1 MSVLSVIRR
10 VLSAKLKKKYLYF
23 VVCRGDKIRYLRQT
37 GVRIGEGCDILNR
50 VESYEGEPW
59 LIEIGNRV
67 TVTANVGFITHDGSS
82 RLFRDRLPGSSPYGN
97 RFGTI
102 VIRDNCFIG
111 IDSLIMPGV
120 TIGPNSIVGVR
131 SLVNKDV
138 PPGTVVAGIPARVIC
153 TLDEYVERY
162 KQKMVPIDAKDRE
175 ALRKELTRKLW
186 GEER

>member
-1 MSVLSVIRR
+1 MGFFSLARNVISEK
-10 VLSAKLKKKYLYF
+10 VSTKYRYF
-23 VVCRGDKIRYLRQT
+23 VVCGGDKVRYLRSL

-50 VESYEGEPW
+50 VENYLTEPW

-67 TVTANVGFITHDGSS
+67 TVTSGVGFITHDGSS
-82 RLFRDRLPGSSPYGN
+82 RLFRDGLPGSSPFGN
-97 RFGTI
+97 RFATI

-111 IDSLIMPGV
+111 VDSIIMPGV

-138 PPGTVVAGIPARVIC
+138 PPGVVVAGAPARVIC
-153 TLDEYVERY
+153 TLDEYIERY
-162 KQKMVPIDAKDRE
+162 RQKMIPIDAKDRD
-175 ALRKELTRKLW
+175 ALRKELTWKLW